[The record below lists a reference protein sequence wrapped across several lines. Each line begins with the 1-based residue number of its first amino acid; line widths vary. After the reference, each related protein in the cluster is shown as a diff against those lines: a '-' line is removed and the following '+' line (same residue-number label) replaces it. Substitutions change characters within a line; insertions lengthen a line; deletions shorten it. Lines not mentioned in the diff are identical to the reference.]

1 MGWFGH
7 LQWGGSATPFK
18 KKKKKKKK
26 EEEEEEKRKR
36 WPNHPIGGGWS
47 ALRPV

>member
-18 KKKKKKKK
+18 IKNKNKLKKKKRRRKKK
-26 EEEEEEKRKR
+26 EVAEPPH
-36 WPNHPIGGGWS
+36 WGWL
-47 ALRPV
+47 AGP